1 MAIIYKIEADGGFVC
16 GDTNTGL
23 TAYAYPT
30 SPHASNAAKSPAQ
43 AQKTADAMIK
53 AESPIRRSPI
63 QTITTSGIGGNCIRK
78 SPNLI
83 HPKMLADLL
92 RAHHGAPHSWPIREQ
107 PKRKQDVT

>member
-53 AESPIRRSPI
+53 AESPIRRSPNTDYYDKWNWGKLYPQI
-63 QTITTSGIGGNCIRK
+63 SK
-78 SPNLI
+78 SYSS
-83 HPKMLADLL
+83 KDA
-92 RAHHGAPHSWPIREQ
+92 G
-107 PKRKQDVT
+107 